1 MKAFKLNKGAIMTQ
15 EISLDYLKENFKNQ
29 SELARQL
36 EISRQAV
43 SLWFVRGEIPKL
55 RQYEILEL
63 QNKTV

>member
-1 MKAFKLNKGAIMTQ
+1 MTQ

-43 SLWFVRGEIPKL
+43 RFVRGEIPKL